1 MNLVRTTVR
10 RLKTEDSRTRS
21 VAKALTWRVT
31 ATTTT
36 GLIAFIVIGEVGAAV
51 TIGAIEFISNFII
64 YYAHERAWLK
74 FR

>member
-21 VAKALTWRVT
+21 VAKALTWRLT

-36 GLIAFIVIGEVGAAV
+36 GLIAFLVIGEVGAAV
-51 TIGAIEFISNFII
+51 TIGAIEFISKFII
-64 YYAHERAWLK
+64 YYAHERAWLR